1 MGAARCGPDTDDL
14 VGCREFVL
22 DGHGFGLLWLNNREN
37 RGQMPGHDGV
47 SAVGKM
53 TEVTGPRMG
62 FKWRVLRPEY
72 AEYCKS

>member
-22 DGHGFGLLWLNNREN
+22 DGHGFGLLWLNNREGH
-37 RGQMPGHDGV
+37 GQMPGHDGV

-53 TEVTGPRMG
+53 TEVTGPRGGVQMA
-62 FKWRVLRPEY
+62 RIAP
-72 AEYCKS
+72 